1 MTSLRPVS
9 LRVWM
14 LHIITKGT
22 AFTRQG
28 SYKVQVK
35 VMIIFFR
42 ETNAKTIGG
51 AGLITLLM
59 IPFFLILLAIFGI
72 IYDLMT
78 SKGRKECA
86 RTVSLFILNI
96 LTIGICLLD
105 LPMESKPHSGI
116 GFILFYALAFTP
128 LMIVFS
134 LYTLYR
140 IGKHYRYFKS
150 KFAIILRF
158 NASLLFLLS
167 LVNLFVL
174 WRIFKTYRRNDI
186 TLLYF
191 ILIVL
196 GIGSTFQLIVGE
208 LEKKRIRI
216 LQKQE
221 ELDSYEK

>member
-1 MTSLRPVS
+1 
-9 LRVWM
+9 M
-14 LHIITKGT
+14 L
-22 AFTRQG
+22 
-28 SYKVQVK
+28 
-35 VMIIFFR
+35 
-42 ETNAKTIGG
+42 
-51 AGLITLLM
+51 
-59 IPFFLILLAIFGI
+59 PFFLVLLAIFGI

-78 SKGRKECA
+78 NKGRKECA

-105 LPMESKPHSGI
+105 LPMESKPYSGI

-150 KFAIILRF
+150 KFAITLLF
-158 NASLLFLLS
+158 NAFLLFLFS
-167 LVNLFVL
+167 LVNIFVIWRALTIYQKSGIYLF
-174 WRIFKTYRRNDI
+174 
-186 TLLYF
+186 LL
-191 ILIVL
+191 VL
-196 GIGSTFQLIVGE
+196 GICSTIQLIVGE

>member
-1 MTSLRPVS
+1 
-9 LRVWM
+9 
-14 LHIITKGT
+14 
-22 AFTRQG
+22 
-28 SYKVQVK
+28 
-35 VMIIFFR
+35 
-42 ETNAKTIGG
+42 
-51 AGLITLLM
+51 M

-105 LPMESKPHSGI
+105 LPMESKPYSGI

-128 LMIVFS
+128 LIIVFS

-158 NASLLFLLS
+158 NAILLFLLS
-167 LVNLFVL
+167 LVNIFVI